1 MADILDIQSG
11 LEFDESVSHY
21 EIHAHHPYTSLN
33 FNNSDEIRISIQHQD
48 LNLLPSRSCIH
59 VIGRLIKS
67 DAKDATPFART
78 ALVNNAICHLF
89 EEIRYELNAIE
100 IDRCK
105 NVGVTSVIK
114 GWPSFNP
121 NQKIILENAG
131 WLCEN
136 GQNIV
141 KAAGYFDIF
150 IPLNMILGFAE
161 DYRKIVVNMKHEL
174 VLSRSRTDLNAVVQT
189 ATARD
194 NPTYEGFKIELLKI
208 EWLMP
213 YIQLST
219 QYKIRLLRQIEKS
232 KPLSIS
238 FRSWELYEYPTLPT
252 STKHVWTV
260 KTSNQLEK
268 PRFVILGFQTNRKNQ
283 NSANASLFDHCN
295 LSEVKLFLNSQYY
308 PYGSLNI
315 DIDRNQFAIL
325 YDMFANFQQ
334 SYYGKNSEPLL
345 TKANFINNVPLIVID
360 CSRQNDSLKNEPVDV
375 RLEFESKNNFP
386 ENTSAY
392 CLILHDRVVEY
403 NAVSG
408 DVRKLM

>member
-21 EIHAHHPYTSLN
+21 EVHAHHPYTSLN
-33 FNNSDEIRISIQHQD
+33 FKNSDEIRISIQHQD

-59 VIGRLIKS
+59 IVGRLTKS
-67 DAKDATPFART
+67 DGTALART
-78 ALVNNAICHLF
+78 LLVNNAVCHLF

-100 IDRCK
+100 IDKCK
-105 NVGVTSVIK
+105 NVGLTSVMK

-121 NQKIILENAG
+121 SQKIFLENAG

-136 GQNIV
+136 GQSIV
-141 KAAGYFDIF
+141 NADGYFDVF
-150 IPLNMILGFAE
+150 IPLSMILGFAE

-174 VLSRSRTDLNAVVQT
+174 VLSRSRTDLNALVQT
-189 ATARD
+189 PTAGA
-194 NPTYEGFKIELLKI
+194 NPTYEAFKLDLLKI

-232 KPLSIS
+232 KPISMS
-238 FRSWELYEYPTLPT
+238 FRSWELYEYPTLPS
-252 STKHVWTV
+252 STRHVWTV
-260 KTSNQLEK
+260 KTSTQLEK
-268 PRFVILGFQTNRKNQ
+268 PRFIILGFQTNRKNQ
-283 NSANASLFDHCN
+283 NSANASIFDHCN
-295 LSEVKLFLNSQYY
+295 LREVKLFLNSQYY
-308 PYGSLNI
+308 PYGNLNI
-315 DIDRNQFAIL
+315 DINRNQFAIL

-334 SYYGKNSEPLL
+334 SYYGKNPEPLL

-360 CSRQNDSLKNEPVDV
+360 CSRQNDSLKNAPVDV
-375 RLEFESKNNFP
+375 RLEFESTAIFP

-408 DVRKLM
+408 NVRKLM